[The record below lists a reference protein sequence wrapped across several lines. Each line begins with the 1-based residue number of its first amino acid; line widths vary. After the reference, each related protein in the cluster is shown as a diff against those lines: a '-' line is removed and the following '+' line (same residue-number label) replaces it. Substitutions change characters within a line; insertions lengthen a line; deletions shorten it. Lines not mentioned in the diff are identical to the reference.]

1 MALVARVKCLFS
13 ATTSDFEDGW
23 VARQSPGSAEGD
35 VLAMTVANDT
45 LRSEIFA
52 RLEAHLEKSKRE
64 VRVAPRPD
72 PLPRANCRGGDD
84 DADSTTPPAGVR

>member
-1 MALVARVKCLFS
+1 MK
-13 ATTSDFEDGW
+13 G
-23 VARQSPGSAEGD
+23 
-35 VLAMTVANDT
+35 ANDD

-72 PLPRANCRGGDD
+72 RLPRANYRRRDD
-84 DADSTTPPAGVR
+84 YVDSTTPPAGVR